1 MKLVELGKEEEEQ
14 VDQIRVLQKHC
25 IQVLDQKYP
34 KLIWYVLNESSSQ
47 EDDLKIVIF
56 QKSNGFAGLIIQ
68 LRVRGQETTKA
79 EARRLKKF
87 SEQGYKV
94 FACYTSNS
102 FQQGLQFYL
111 TATIKPKVKY
121 SKQTLQNA
129 KDHYKKMKNK

>member
-1 MKLVELGKEEEEQ
+1 MELVELGKEEEEQ
-14 VDQIRVLQKHC
+14 FEKIRILHKHC
-25 IQVLDQKYP
+25 IEILEQRYK
-34 KLIWYVLNESSSQ
+34 KLIWYTLNEGAEEES
-47 EDDLKIVIF
+47 LKIVVF
-56 QKSNGFAGLIIQ
+56 KKSNGFAGLIIQ
-68 LRVRGQETTKA
+68 LKVRGQETSKA
-79 EARRLKKF
+79 ESKRLKEFNKA
-87 SEQGYKV
+87 GYKV